1 MWFKNFSLIW
11 TKQNDIYNFMQS
23 STILDNLK
31 AHGVAFGALP
41 QPGGSYVAVNI
52 RGNVAYV
59 AIQLPIRDD
68 QFYFLGRLGKDVT
81 TEQGYEAAKM
91 AATNVLLQIDKF
103 VGYDRIVGLNHVDI
117 YYQVH
122 DTWDEGP
129 QVANG
134 ASDLFLK
141 ILGDRGVHTRAILG
155 VDKLPRNH
163 SVALVT
169 SFTIK

>member
-1 MWFKNFSLIW
+1 MDEVKPSSI
-11 TKQNDIYNFMQS
+11 IFMQS
-23 STILDNLK
+23 SIILDKLK
-31 AHGVAFGALP
+31 SLGISFGAVP

-59 AIQLPIRDD
+59 AIQLPIKDE

-103 VGYDRIVGLNHVDI
+103 VGDERIVGLNHVDI

-141 ILGDRGVHTRAILG
+141 VLGDRGLHTRAIIG
-155 VDKLPRNH
+155 VEKLPRNH
-163 SVALVT
+163 SVALVA

>member
-1 MWFKNFSLIW
+1 MQDSLI
-11 TKQNDIYNFMQS
+11 TDK
-23 STILDNLK
+23 LK
-31 AHGVAFGALP
+31 SLGVTFGAVP

-52 RGNVAYV
+52 RGNIAYV
-59 AIQLPIRDD
+59 AIQFPIKDS
-68 QFYFLGRLGKDVT
+68 QFFFLGRLGNEVT

-103 VGYDRIVGLNHVDI
+103 VGYEKIVGLNHADI
-117 YYQVH
+117 YYQVYN
-122 DTWDEGP
+122 TWDDGP

-141 ILGDRGVHTRAILG
+141 VLGDRGQHTRAILG
-155 VDKLPRNH
+155 VDRLPKNH

-169 SFTIK
+169 SFTIKEAL